1 MNNKNIVA
9 IATANGYAGIGIVR
23 ISGHN
28 LTNLI
33 GGLINSKDADD
44 TLKPNLA
51 KFAKFYDS
59 NGEVID
65 SGLLLYFKAPH
76 SFTGEDVLELQAH
89 GSPVLLRAL
98 VNRALELGC
107 TLAGP
112 GEFSKRAYE
121 NGKIDLLQAES
132 IMDLIHA
139 SSEEAARSANRSL
152 QGEFSKQINGIS
164 QKLIY
169 LRTFIESSID
179 FVDDD
184 VQALEQEKVK
194 EHLGQ
199 IQSDIYKL
207 LSSTKQGVLL
217 NNGINLVIIG
227 QTNVGKST
235 LLNTLANEEI
245 AIVSDIH
252 GTTRDIVKET
262 ININGV
268 VFNIID
274 TAGIRTTQDNI
285 EQIGIE
291 RAFSTSQKAD
301 MCLVVIDATI
311 GLSEPDEDLIAKL
324 PANLKKIII
333 FNKMDLIDESE
344 RSHLHEKLPEALKSS
359 PHLAIS
365 ARAKLGINELREL
378 ILQSIGFN
386 SNENNTF
393 IARTRHL
400 QAMQLCA
407 KHIDQAFTHWQILEI
422 VAEEIRLSHEA
433 LGSIIGEFTND
444 DLLGEIFGTFCI
456 GK

>member
-1 MNNKNIVA
+1 MSNTNIVA

-23 ISGHN
+23 ISG
-28 LTNLI
+28 TNLI
-33 GGLINSKDADD
+33 NLAGDLIQIKDTQPAI
-44 TLKPNLA
+44 KPNIA
-51 KFAKFYDS
+51 RFAKFYDK
-59 NGEVID
+59 NAEVID

-76 SFTGEDVLELQAH
+76 SFTGEDILELQAH
-89 GSPVLLRAL
+89 GSPVLLQLL
-98 VNRALELGC
+98 VKRCLDLGC
-107 TLAGP
+107 SLAGP

-152 QGEFSKQINGIS
+152 QGEFSKQIDGIS

-184 VQALEQEKVK
+184 VQAIEQEKVK
-194 EHLGQ
+194 QQLGQ
-199 IQSDIYKL
+199 IQNSIYKL

-262 ININGV
+262 ITINGV

-274 TAGIRTTQDNI
+274 TAGIRTTKDNI

-291 RAFSTSQKAD
+291 KAFSISQKAD
-301 MCLVVIDATI
+301 MCLVVIDATV
-311 GLSEPDEDLIAKL
+311 GLTSQDEDLIAKL

-333 FNKMDLIDESE
+333 FNKVDLINAEQCAS
-344 RSHLHEKLPEALKSS
+344 LATQLPETLKSS
-359 PHLAIS
+359 PYLAIS
-365 ARAKLGINELREL
+365 AQAKVAIDKLREL
-378 ILQSIGFN
+378 ILQTIGFN

-400 QAMQLCA
+400 QAMQICVN
-407 KHIDQAFTHWQILEI
+407 HIDLAFDHWQSLEI
-422 VAEEIRLSHEA
+422 VAEEIRLAHEA

-444 DLLGEIFGTFCI
+444 DLLGQIFGTFCI